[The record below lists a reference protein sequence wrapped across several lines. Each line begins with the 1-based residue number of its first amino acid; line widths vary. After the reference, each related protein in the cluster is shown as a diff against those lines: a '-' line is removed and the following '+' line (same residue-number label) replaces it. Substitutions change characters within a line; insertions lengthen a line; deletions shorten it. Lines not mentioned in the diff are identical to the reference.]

1 MNFQELVNTYATC
14 ACILSVEK
22 KGEDKYGEIRVIAG
36 NPKYIEDNH
45 LPKDVVFGDLYD
57 KYAPND
63 KNFEFFAFKC
73 AVKKENLHAYVHP
86 DRWDI
91 WLDCNWI
98 PLSMNDG
105 NIYYMVYTME
115 MSDKMDPRK
124 LVNREVDVTN
134 DVLNTCIKL
143 HKGDNFEE
151 TIRQVAI
158 DVKELCS
165 PEFIRIMLRDNVTK
179 KVSILSDLGDDDIFE
194 QDLTRMMGM
203 SLYDITETWIKDI
216 AGSNCLIAKNLDD
229 MQIVKERDPNWYQS
243 IINHNV
249 KSLILFPIEYGREV
263 VGFIWVANFDAEKT
277 TRIKDTLELISYFVG
292 SFVVSNQ
299 LLQRLDVMSKTDMLT
314 GLNNRGAMD
323 KRIQELR
330 SNKCESLMSLG
341 IYFADVNGLKQTND
355 TSGHEAGDRLL
366 ISAADLL
373 KETFDG
379 YEMYRVGGDEFMVLC
394 PNMDEKD
401 FNERLE
407 YIRNIQK
414 KRGDVILAIGG
425 KFAKDTTKVLDDMKQ
440 ADIEMYENKKLYY
453 ESVVS
458 KKA

>member
-1 MNFQELVNTYATC
+1 
-14 ACILSVEK
+14 
-22 KGEDKYGEIRVIAG
+22 
-36 NPKYIEDNH
+36 
-45 LPKDVVFGDLYD
+45 
-57 KYAPND
+57 
-63 KNFEFFAFKC
+63 
-73 AVKKENLHAYVHP
+73 
-86 DRWDI
+86 
-91 WLDCNWI
+91 
-98 PLSMNDG
+98 
-105 NIYYMVYTME
+105 
-115 MSDKMDPRK
+115 
-124 LVNREVDVTN
+124 
-134 DVLNTCIKL
+134 
-143 HKGDNFEE
+143 
-151 TIRQVAI
+151 
-158 DVKELCS
+158 
-165 PEFIRIMLRDNVTK
+165 
-179 KVSILSDLGDDDIFE
+179 
-194 QDLTRMMGM
+194 
-203 SLYDITETWIKDI
+203 
-216 AGSNCLIAKNLDD
+216 
-229 MQIVKERDPNWYQS
+229 
-243 IINHNV
+243 
-249 KSLILFPIEYGREV
+249 
-263 VGFIWVANFDAEKT
+263 
-277 TRIKDTLELISYFVG
+277 
-292 SFVVSNQ
+292 
-299 LLQRLDVMSKTDMLT
+299 
-314 GLNNRGAMD
+314 MD

-330 SNKCESLMSLG
+330 SNKCEPLMSLG